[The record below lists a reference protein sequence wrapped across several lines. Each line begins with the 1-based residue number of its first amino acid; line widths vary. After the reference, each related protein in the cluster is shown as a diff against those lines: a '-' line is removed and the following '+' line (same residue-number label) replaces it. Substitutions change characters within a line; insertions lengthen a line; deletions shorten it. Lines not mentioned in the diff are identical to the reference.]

1 MAPDPRRD
9 VYIVVRCFSDE
20 RFDVGIVNYRTN
32 CVTCKC
38 TLVSDVTLLLKLIT
52 AIFSCSKLNPI
63 ICAVDQWGQKSPGR
77 DRKAR
82 VLH

>member
-1 MAPDPRRD
+1 MFLGSVAIDRVIILICSECSKMAPDPRRD

-38 TLVSDVTLLLKLIT
+38 TLVSDITLL
-52 AIFSCSKLNPI
+52 
-63 ICAVDQWGQKSPGR
+63 
-77 DRKAR
+77 
-82 VLH
+82 